1 MTHLDVVAGELDAS
15 SSARVTPA
23 LTWLSLHGARDAAPD
38 ASLLREYLL
47 VELPRAATAGR
58 DVHEVA
64 WALGDLFERAG
75 LGPLAEMCRSP
86 ETHEALAVWRWTRSF
101 PGVPSEFWDAA
112 LAVAT
117 RRSDVPSRA
126 ALSVSSA
133 RALLEA
139 VGDGVR
145 LTADGQLPLSTVLA
159 LDDRFRWSEEF
170 PWLRRG
176 QEADV
181 APLRILRDHLEA
193 QRLLARDGDR
203 LVRTDHGERCATSTA
218 RLWRALAAPA
228 PRWDREF
235 ELDALA
241 VMAAS
246 VLRSADFT
254 LGRVAE
260 EMTHVLAAKWR
271 PTADGPGGAGRSG
284 LYDGASALAQ
294 AWYQLGVPLGWWDT
308 GKGLADRRPNT
319 FGRAAAVGVFR
330 AVAAP
335 RQGPLRRAANANT
348 RW

>member
-1 MTHLDVVAGELDAS
+1 VTPLDRVAGRLDAA
-15 SSARVTPA
+15 SSARVAPA
-23 LTWLSLHGARDAAPD
+23 LTWLSLHGAHGAPPD

-47 VELPRAATAGR
+47 EALPRAGGADR
-58 DVHEVA
+58 EVHEVA

-75 LGPLAEMCRSP
+75 LDVLADLCRSP
-86 ETHEALAVWRWTRSF
+86 ETHETLAVWRWTRSF
-101 PGVPSEFWDAA
+101 AGVPEGFWGPA
-112 LAVAT
+112 LAVPA

-145 LTADGQLPLSTVLA
+145 LTPDGQLPLTTVLA

-170 PWLRRG
+170 PWLRRS

-193 QRLLARDGDR
+193 QGLLSRDGDR
-203 LVRTDHGERCATSTA
+203 LVRTDLGDRCFPSTA
-218 RLWRALAAPA
+218 RLWRALVAPA
-228 PRWDREF
+228 PRWSREF
-235 ELDALA
+235 ELDALG

-271 PTADGPGGAGRSG
+271 PTAGQTGAAGRSG

-294 AWYQLGVPLGWWDT
+294 TWYQLGVPLAWWDT
-308 GKGLADRRPNT
+308 GNGLADRRPNA
-319 FGRAAAVGVFR
+319 FGRAAAVVVFR
-330 AVAAP
+330 AVAGP
-335 RQGPLRRAANANT
+335 RQGATRRAARANT
-348 RW
+348 RS